1 MLSETD
7 MFCVGNVSDEN
18 GRTKIMKKI
27 QADIVVIGGGTAGMG
42 AFRNARLHSD
52 NVYLIENNVFGTT
65 CARVGCM
72 PSKLLIAAAE
82 ARHHALHTDPFGVHL
97 DKDSIVVNGEEVMR
111 RVKSE
116 RDRFVGFVVTDV
128 EEWPADKRI
137 MGSAKFIDEHTVQID
152 DHIQIAAKSF
162 VIATGSRPVILP
174 QWQSLGDR
182 LIINDDVFSWDTLP
196 KRVAVFG
203 PGVIGLELGQAL
215 HRLGVKVEIFGL
227 GGIIGGISDPVV
239 SDEAKAVF
247 GEELKLHLDAKTEVK
262 LDADGNVEVHW
273 EQDGEKGVFVAEY
286 MLAAVGRRPNVDN
299 IGLENINIDKDARG
313 VPVADPLTM
322 QTSIPHIFI
331 AGDASNQLP
340 LLHEATDQ
348 GKIAGDNAGRYPN
361 IGSGLRRSTI
371 GVVFTSPQIGFVGLK
386 YAQVAAQYQ
395 ADEFVIGEV
404 SFKNQGRSRVMLVN
418 KGHMR
423 LYAEKATGRFI
434 GAEIVGPAA
443 EHLAHLLAW
452 AHQMKMTVPQMLD
465 MPFYH
470 PVIEEGLRTALRD
483 ADAKLKA

>member
-116 RDRFVGFVVTDV
+116 RDHFVGFVVTDV

-340 LLHEATDQ
+340 LLHEAADQ

>member
-1 MLSETD
+1 
-7 MFCVGNVSDEN
+7 
-18 GRTKIMKKI
+18 MKKI

-340 LLHEATDQ
+340 LLHEA
-348 GKIAGDNAGRYPN
+348 A
-361 IGSGLRRSTI
+361 
-371 GVVFTSPQIGFVGLK
+371 
-386 YAQVAAQYQ
+386 
-395 ADEFVIGEV
+395 
-404 SFKNQGRSRVMLVN
+404 
-418 KGHMR
+418 
-423 LYAEKATGRFI
+423 
-434 GAEIVGPAA
+434 
-443 EHLAHLLAW
+443 
-452 AHQMKMTVPQMLD
+452 
-465 MPFYH
+465 
-470 PVIEEGLRTALRD
+470 
-483 ADAKLKA
+483 

>member
-1 MLSETD
+1 
-7 MFCVGNVSDEN
+7 
-18 GRTKIMKKI
+18 MKKI

-340 LLHEATDQ
+340 LLHEAGDQ

>member
-1 MLSETD
+1 
-7 MFCVGNVSDEN
+7 
-18 GRTKIMKKI
+18 MKKI

-340 LLHEATDQ
+340 LLHEAADQ

-452 AHQMKMTVPQMLD
+452 AHQMKMTVLQMLD